1 MFQRACSVAATLK
14 TKSSQ
19 SRDRLEDLRYDQMV
33 CFLSRMMMMINGF
46 THYTTRHHNHHHHIL
61 KDTARKGGKGGGNQ

>member
-1 MFQRACSVAATLK
+1 MIQRACSVSRRGDAK
-14 TKSSQ
+14 QTKSSQ

-61 KDTARKGGKGGGNQ
+61 EKG